1 MPGTAKPRVMLVED
15 DPGVSRSLGRT
26 LLAAGYVVVP
36 ATNGAEAVRLWQ
48 EGRSDLV
55 ILDMFMPEK
64 DGLETIV
71 ELQSLTPDVPIIAI
85 TGGGTHGRF
94 DILKDAERLGA
105 IETFRKPFDT
115 KTLLASVARILNHV
129 RGDGDG
135 R

>member
-1 MPGTAKPRVMLVED
+1 MPGTTKPRVMLVED
-15 DPGVSRSLGRT
+15 DPGVSQSLSKT

-36 ATNGAEAVRLWQ
+36 AANGAEAVRLWL

-71 ELQSLTPDVPIIAI
+71 ELQGLTPNVPIIAI
-85 TGGGTHGRF
+85 TGGGIHGRF
-94 DILKDAERLGA
+94 DILKDAQRLGA
-105 IETFRKPFDT
+105 VETFKKPFDT
-115 KTLLASVARILNHV
+115 RELLAAVARILEAS
-129 RGDGDG
+129 RGDG

>member
-1 MPGTAKPRVMLVED
+1 MLVED
-15 DPGVSRSLGRT
+15 DPAVSQSLSKT

-36 ATNGAEAVRLWQ
+36 AADGAEAVRLWL

-71 ELQSLTPDVPIIAI
+71 ELQSLTPNVPIIAI

-94 DILKDAERLGA
+94 DILKDAKRLGA
-105 IETFRKPFDT
+105 VETFKKPFDT
-115 KTLLASVARILNHV
+115 RELLDAVARILESA
-129 RGDGDG
+129 GGDG
-135 R
+135 RPG